1 MSDVS
6 LYCSVSGASVKTF
19 VAYVESYD
27 DEFKLQLLAQVGGML
42 GGGNFETEWIVLNFD
57 ADGNP
62 INAVVGETENAKAI
76 TDVRRS
82 YLFDQEA
89 WQFNLV
95 DTSPSDILDAAALA
109 VIQSTTD
116 SWILFDDADQ
126 LTVTPTGTKVLG
138 GDAVATGGDV
148 DEDHLSWLS
157 KVWSLKSSF

>member
-76 TDVRRS
+76 TDIRKS
-82 YLFDQEA
+82 YVFDQDA
-89 WQFNLV
+89 WEFNLV
-95 DTSPSDILDAAALA
+95 DTST
-109 VIQSTTD
+109 Q
-116 SWILFDDADQ
+116 
-126 LTVTPTGTKVLG
+126 
-138 GDAVATGGDV
+138 
-148 DEDHLSWLS
+148 
-157 KVWSLKSSF
+157 

>member
-76 TDVRRS
+76 TDIRKS
-82 YLFDQEA
+82 YVFDQDA
-89 WQFNLV
+89 WEFNLV
-95 DTSPSDILDAAALA
+95 DTSTREVRDPAALA
-109 VIQSTTD
+109 AIRSTAD
-116 SWILFDDADQ
+116 SWLLFDDEDQ
-126 LTVTPTGTKVLG
+126 LTVTPTGIKVLG
-138 GDAVATGGDV
+138 GDAVTTGGDV

-157 KVWSLKSSF
+157 RVWSLKSSF

>member
-76 TDVRRS
+76 TDIRKS
-82 YLFDQEA
+82 YVFDQDA
-89 WQFNLV
+89 WEFNLV
-95 DTSPSDILDAAALA
+95 DTSTREVRDPAALA
-109 VIQSTTD
+109 AIRSTAD
-116 SWILFDDADQ
+116 SWLLFDDEDQ
-126 LTVTPTGTKVLG
+126 LTVTPTGIKVLG
-138 GDAVATGGDV
+138 GDAVVTGGDV

-157 KVWSLKSSF
+157 RVWSLKSSF

>member
-76 TDVRRS
+76 TDIRKS
-82 YLFDQEA
+82 YVFDQDA
-89 WQFNLV
+89 WEFNLV
-95 DTSPSDILDAAALA
+95 DTSTSEVRDPATLAA
-109 VIQSTTD
+109 IRSTAD
-116 SWILFDDADQ
+116 SWLLFDDEDQ
-126 LTVTPTGTKVLG
+126 LTVTPTGIKVLG
-138 GDAVATGGDV
+138 GDAVTTGGDV

-157 KVWSLKSSF
+157 RVWSLKSSF

>member
-76 TDVRRS
+76 TDIRKS
-82 YLFDQEA
+82 YVFDQDE
-89 WQFNLV
+89 WEFNLV
-95 DTSPSDILDAAALA
+95 DTSTSEVRDPATLAA
-109 VIQSTTD
+109 IRSTAD
-116 SWILFDDADQ
+116 SWLLFDDEDQ
-126 LTVTPTGTKVLG
+126 LMVTPTGIKVLG
-138 GDAVATGGDV
+138 GDAVTTGGDV

-157 KVWSLKSSF
+157 RVWSLKSSF

>member
-76 TDVRRS
+76 TDIRKS
-82 YLFDQEA
+82 YVFDQDA
-89 WQFNLV
+89 WEFNLV
-95 DTSPSDILDAAALA
+95 DTSTREVRDPAALA
-109 VIQSTTD
+109 AIRSTAD
-116 SWILFDDADQ
+116 SWLLFDDEDQ
-126 LTVTPTGTKVLG
+126 LTVTPTGIKVLG

-157 KVWSLKSSF
+157 RVWSLKSSF